1 MRRCRS
7 KNGSLAIRGNHN
19 HIGMENKKLQA
30 HSAIFLANTI
40 FGLGVPVTKLLLD
53 EWVTPMGYMASR
65 SLGACLVFWLIAT
78 FMPKEHV
85 EKRDLVTILFGGL
98 LGFVISQTLTA
109 WALDFTSPIYFSLI
123 ATLTPVAVM
132 LCAALTIGEKITP
145 MKSLGVLL
153 GIAGAVLMVLM
164 SQSMGS
170 GKNDLIGIVLAM
182 LSVLTWAIYLI
193 ITRKVAEKYSPV
205 TQMKY
210 VFLISAIVTVPIA
223 LPELSQNALYT
234 AVWGWDGALEMAF
247 IVLGATALGYFLI
260 PFAMK
265 YLQATTVSIYTNLQP
280 VVASVIA
287 IILGQ
292 DILTWDKPV
301 AGILVL
307 LSAYIVTVVTAK
319 E

>member
-1 MRRCRS
+1 M
-7 KNGSLAIRGNHN
+7 
-19 HIGMENKKLQA
+19 NKKLQA
-30 HSAIFLANTI
+30 HSAIFFANTI

-65 SLGACLVFWLIAT
+65 SLGACILFWLIAA

-85 EKRDLVTILFGGL
+85 ERKDLITILLGGL

-109 WALDFTSPIYFSLI
+109 WSLDYTSPVYFSLI

-132 LCAALTIGEKITP
+132 LCAALSIGEKITP

-164 SQSMGS
+164 SQSLGS
-170 GKNDLIGIVLAM
+170 GKNDLIGIVLAL
-182 LSVLTWAIYLI
+182 LSVLTWAVYLI
-193 ITRKVAEKYSPV
+193 ITRNVASKYSPV

-210 VFLISAIVTVPIA
+210 VFLISAIVTVPI
-223 LPELSQNALYT
+223 
-234 AVWGWDGALEMAF
+234 
-247 IVLGATALGYFLI
+247 ALGYFLI

-280 VVASVIA
+280 VIASFVAIM
-287 IILGQ
+287 LGQ
-292 DILTWDKPV
+292 DVLTWDKPV
-301 AGILVL
+301 AGALVL
-307 LSAYIVTVVTAK
+307 ISAYIVTVVTAK

>member
-1 MRRCRS
+1 M
-7 KNGSLAIRGNHN
+7 
-19 HIGMENKKLQA
+19 NKKFQA

-65 SLGACLVFWLIAT
+65 SLGACLVFWLIAA

-85 EKRDLVTILFGGL
+85 ERKDLITILAGGL

-109 WALDFTSPIYFSLI
+109 WALDYTSPVYFSLI

-145 MKSLGVLL
+145 LKSVGVLL

-164 SQSMGS
+164 SQSLGS
-170 GKNDLIGIVLAM
+170 GKNDLIGI
-182 LSVLTWAIYLI
+182 SS
-193 ITRKVAEKYSPV
+193 KYSPV

-223 LPELSQNALYT
+223 IPELPMNALYT
-234 AVWGWDGALEMAF
+234 SEWGWDGVVEMLF
-247 IVLGATALGYFLI
+247 IVLGATALGFFLI

-280 VVASVIA
+280 VIASFVAIM
-287 IILGQ
+287 LGQ
-292 DILTWDKPV
+292 DVLTWDKPV
-301 AGILVL
+301 AGVLVL

-319 E
+319 D

>member
-1 MRRCRS
+1 
-7 KNGSLAIRGNHN
+7 
-19 HIGMENKKLQA
+19 
-30 HSAIFLANTI
+30 
-40 FGLGVPVTKLLLD
+40 
-53 EWVTPMGYMASR
+53 
-65 SLGACLVFWLIAT
+65 
-78 FMPKEHV
+78 
-85 EKRDLVTILFGGL
+85 
-98 LGFVISQTLTA
+98 
-109 WALDFTSPIYFSLI
+109 
-123 ATLTPVAVM
+123 
-132 LCAALTIGEKITP
+132 
-145 MKSLGVLL
+145 
-153 GIAGAVLMVLM
+153 
-164 SQSMGS
+164 MGS
-170 GKNDLIGIVLAM
+170 GKNDLIGIVLAL

-210 VFLISAIVTVPIA
+210 VFLISAIATVPIA

-234 AVWGWDGALEMAF
+234 AAWGWDGVLEMAF

-292 DILTWDKPV
+292 DILTWYKPI

-319 E
+319 EKK

>member
-1 MRRCRS
+1 M
-7 KNGSLAIRGNHN
+7 
-19 HIGMENKKLQA
+19 NKKLQA

-65 SLGACLVFWLIAT
+65 SLGACLVFWLIAA

-85 EKRDLVTILFGGL
+85 ERRDLITILAGGL

-109 WALDFTSPIYFSLI
+109 WALDYTSPVYFSLI

-145 MKSLGVLL
+145 MKSVGVLL

-164 SQSMGS
+164 SQSLGS
-170 GKNDLIGIVLAM
+170 GKNDLIGI
-182 LSVLTWAIYLI
+182 I
-193 ITRKVAEKYSPV
+193 ITRNVASKYSPV

-223 LPELSQNALYT
+223 IPELPVNALYT
-234 AVWGWDGALEMAF
+234 SAWGWDGVVEMLF
-247 IVLGATALGYFLI
+247 IVLGATALGFFLI

-280 VVASVIA
+280 VIASFVAIM
-287 IILGQ
+287 LGQ
-292 DILTWDKPV
+292 DVLTWDKPV
-301 AGILVL
+301 AGVLVL

-319 E
+319 DTKG